1 MTTQTNLDLTDKQ
14 PTALM
19 RLEDILNDRFVDEKS
34 LLHRERNYTIKM
46 VLHIINELKPS
57 ELADLMQ
64 SFCEGGI
71 ETESAET
78 WSKKWGVK
86 ETVKSEW
93 IEFNSNKDLFN
104 IAAKNNCECLFDD
117 GSIVRF
123 KDKHPMAVLTHFK
136 NQP

>member
-19 RLEDILNDRFVDEKS
+19 RLEAVVKEMRASNRNVW
-34 LLHRERNYTIKM
+34 ERSALSE
-46 VLHIINELKPS
+46 VLKEIELMKPS

-78 WSKKWGVK
+78 WSKKWGV
-86 ETVKSEW
+86 
-93 IEFNSNKDLFN
+93 N
-104 IAAKNNCECLFDD
+104 
-117 GSIVRF
+117 GG
-123 KDKHPMAVLTHFK
+123 
-136 NQP
+136 